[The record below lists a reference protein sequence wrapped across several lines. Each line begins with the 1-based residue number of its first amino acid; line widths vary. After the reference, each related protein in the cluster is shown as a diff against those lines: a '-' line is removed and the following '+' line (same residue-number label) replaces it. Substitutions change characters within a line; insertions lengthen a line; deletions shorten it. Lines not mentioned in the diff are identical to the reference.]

1 MEINQDSSMRQ
12 GNDFTETLSNL
23 VGRQENNHNQT
34 LQNIDHPIE
43 IGKKNPSHR
52 ETLERI
58 AIIIILSHEYQYIQ
72 KDIQIW

>member
-1 MEINQDSSMRQ
+1 MRQ

-34 LQNIDHPIE
+34 LQNIDHSTE
-43 IGKKNPSHR
+43 RGKKNPSHR